1 LSTTVDKMGAAA
13 SVLDLDDLTAG
24 AGVSEDCRTFIGLF
38 FPYCFQDPVSYD
50 LRKGAWP
57 QIDNNGNGYVSLAE
71 AGKWIMVY
79 IKNSFIK
86 EAKASDRGKAGKTGK
101 KSLDKAEVQDIKDR
115 AKLLYKR
122 FYPCYIRA
130 FLDAADIGK
139 NGKVGGTKTATKDDY
154 VQRSEFRFLN
164 VYICIY
170 ALMYDAFSVVDGG
183 EGVTKDDDRRI
194 SPKELAGAAGKFAG
208 HPLLGV
214 AQLGMPTSYG
224 NTDALFK
231 EMDADGKGKVLLNE
245 WCAYLEKK
253 EAENNTELGQLLT
266 YKDGDES

>member
-1 LSTTVDKMGAAA
+1 MGAAA
-13 SVLDLDDLTAG
+13 SVALLETG
-24 AGVSEDCRTFIGLF
+24 GVSEDCKTFIQLF
-38 FPYCFQDPVSYD
+38 LPYTAQNDISYT
-50 LRKGAWP
+50 LRKEAWP

-71 AGKWIMVY
+71 TGKWIQVY
-79 IKNSFIK
+79 IKNSLIK
-86 EAKASDRGKAGKTGK
+86 EAKQTDRGAGKTGK
-101 KSLDKAEVQDIKDR
+101 ASLKKAEVQAVKDR

-164 VYICIY
+164 VYLCIY

-183 EGVTKDDDRRI
+183 DGVTKDDDRRI
-194 SPKELAGAAGKFAG
+194 SYKELEAAVGKFQG
-208 HPLLGV
+208 HALLGV
-214 AQLGMPTSYG
+214 AQLGMPSAYG
-224 NTDALFK
+224 NTEALFK
-231 EMDADGKGKVLLNE
+231 EMDADGKGHVLLNE
-245 WCAYLEKK
+245 WCMYLEKK
-253 EAENNTELGQLLT
+253 EAQNGTELGVLLT

>member
-1 LSTTVDKMGAAA
+1 MGAAA
-13 SVLDLDDLTAG
+13 SVALLETG
-24 AGVSEDCRTFIGLF
+24 GVSADCKTFIELF
-38 FPYCFQDPVSYD
+38 LPYTAQTDISYT
-50 LRKGAWP
+50 LRKEAWP

-71 AGKWIMVY
+71 TGKWIQVY

-101 KSLDKAEVQDIKDR
+101 ASLSKSEVQDVKDR

-164 VYICIY
+164 VYLCIY
-170 ALMYDAFSVVDGG
+170 ALMYDAFSAVDGAVAG
-183 EGVTKDDDRRI
+183 ATGDGITKDDDRRI
-194 SPKELAGAAGKFAG
+194 SPKELEAAVGKFEG
-208 HPLLGV
+208 HALLGA
-214 AQLGMPTSYG
+214 AQLGMPASYG
-224 NTDALFK
+224 NTDTLFK
-231 EMDADGKGKVLLNE
+231 EMDADGKGKVLLSE
-245 WCAYLEKK
+245 WCAYMEKK
-253 EAENNTELGQLLT
+253 EAENGTELGALLT